1 MEWRQ
6 LELGLPDLA
15 NKNSGYHLGCI
26 YTKTFFFSPLVHL
39 KFKFNWA
46 SCILSVNSRISP
58 RVLDW
63 NWKNQHKLRAFNIE
77 R

>member
-15 NKNSGYHLGCI
+15 NKNTGYHLGCI
-26 YTKTFFFSPLVHL
+26 YTKTFLLPLVHL

-46 SCILSVNSRISP
+46 SCILSVNSRIST

-63 NWKNQHKLRAFNIE
+63 NSRNQHKLGAFNIE